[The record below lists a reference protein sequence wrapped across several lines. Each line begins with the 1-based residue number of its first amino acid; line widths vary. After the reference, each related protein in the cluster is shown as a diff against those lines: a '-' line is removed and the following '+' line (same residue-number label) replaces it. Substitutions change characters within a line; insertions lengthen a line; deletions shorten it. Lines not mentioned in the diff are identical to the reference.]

1 MDKPQEQLI
10 DAHRCIQEI
19 GSILDNVGEDIDF
32 KNCHKRIVEDYAILN
47 ANLPLIKAALEDI
60 LDFSGIV
67 VTTDITDSGIPF
79 VRYLEDAHFNDAQ
92 EKIRLEAEERTK
104 KELEKSDGKSGEDT
118 TRQPSNQE

>member
-1 MDKPQEQLI
+1 MDRLQQELI
-10 DAHRCIQEI
+10 DAHRSAQKIDN
-19 GSILDNVGEDIDF
+19 ILDSVAEHINF
-32 KNCHKRIVEDYAILN
+32 KDCDKRIVEDYAILS
-47 ANLPLIKAALEDI
+47 ANLPIVKAALEDI
-60 LDFSGIV
+60 LDVSGII